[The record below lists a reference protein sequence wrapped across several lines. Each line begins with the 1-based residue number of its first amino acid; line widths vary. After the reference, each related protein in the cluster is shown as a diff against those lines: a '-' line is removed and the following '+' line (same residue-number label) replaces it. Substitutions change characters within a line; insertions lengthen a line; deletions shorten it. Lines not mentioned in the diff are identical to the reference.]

1 MKDGFIKDMTG
12 FVLGIVICVTV
23 FLPYMGIGDL
33 KYCLIDSYH
42 GIVILL
48 AGLIVIAGAT
58 FIDFK
63 VLYAIGGGLTLFMM
77 FLVRVDASIANQ
89 LFKKKFGFFLMLIV
103 GVVCVVN
110 GVKEIIKMKK

>member
-42 GIVILL
+42 GSNLFGCHFKLPPNDVFLCCVDYSAAGSAEPPL
-48 AGLIVIAGAT
+48 ASRI
-58 FIDFK
+58 
-63 VLYAIGGGLTLFMM
+63 
-77 FLVRVDASIANQ
+77 
-89 LFKKKFGFFLMLIV
+89 
-103 GVVCVVN
+103 
-110 GVKEIIKMKK
+110 